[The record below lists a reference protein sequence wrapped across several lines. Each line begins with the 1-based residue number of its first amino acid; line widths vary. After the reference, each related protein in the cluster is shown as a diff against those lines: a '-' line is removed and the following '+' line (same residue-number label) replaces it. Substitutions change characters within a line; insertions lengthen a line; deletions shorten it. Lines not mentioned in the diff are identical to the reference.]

1 MKLKTN
7 TLKTTKIT
15 ECKIMITEQDVIY
28 AKLEMTP
35 SDFIQFIKENM
46 ISGELKPETYF
57 SVHKQVMNAILKV
70 EDFVFLIDNG
80 ISIKSDNFPY
90 FEIDEM
96 KDLYKLRPSVQM
108 LNVMIEN
115 FRADDEFF
123 STTARDEDVINST
136 KIRLNHIGNLK
147 PEIAFQK
154 MFQLPYVEYGTGY
167 PKSILAKLKY
177 DYSKVEHL
185 LKPILNLNDSTNYK
199 RNSLMLSLLKNNHD
213 LLKLKEFDLLLDMF
227 SKFVEAYFYNKDK
240 TLSMRLSLRNN
251 MHQFIDNCFIDDF
264 ILEKITERITH
275 FPDVIDEMVDNELSL
290 RLSQKWDLM
299 LNISIENYMKSDYKD
314 VNVCW
319 SISED
324 FDDNLTK
331 EELSCFLNKVL
342 DKMQTDKNII
352 RFMKTPK
359 ENHFADYCRERL
371 DNNGL
376 VKLNELLN
384 KITPKQ
390 QKKQSK
396 YGL

>member
-1 MKLKTN
+1 
-7 TLKTTKIT
+7 
-15 ECKIMITEQDVIY
+15 MITEQDVIN

-35 SDFIQFIKENM
+35 SDFIKFIKENM
-46 ISGELKPETYF
+46 VSGELKPETYF
-57 SVHKQVMNAILKV
+57 SVHKQVMNAILKI

-80 ISIKSDNFPY
+80 IAIKSDNFPY

-227 SKFVEAYFYNKDK
+227 SKFVEAYFYNKEK

-275 FPDVIDEMVDNELSL
+275 FPDVIDEMVENELSL

-299 LNISIENYMKSDYKD
+299 LNISLENYMKYDYKD

-324 FDDNLTK
+324 FDDDLTK
-331 EELSCFLNKVL
+331 EELSCFINKVL

-359 ENHFADYCRERL
+359 GNHFADYCREHL
-371 DNNGL
+371 DNTGL

>member
-1 MKLKTN
+1 
-7 TLKTTKIT
+7 
-15 ECKIMITEQDVIY
+15 MITEQDVIN

-35 SDFIQFIKENM
+35 SDFIKFIKENM
-46 ISGELKPETYF
+46 VSGELKPETYF
-57 SVHKQVMNAILKV
+57 SVHKQVMNAILKI

-80 ISIKSDNFPY
+80 IAIKSDNFPY

-96 KDLYKLRPSVQM
+96 KDLYKLRPSVPM
-108 LNVMIEN
+108 LNVMIKN
-115 FRADDEFF
+115 LRADDEFF
-123 STTARDEDVINST
+123 STTARDEDVLNST
-136 KIRLNHIGNLK
+136 KIRLNHIVNLK

-154 MFQLPYVEYGTGY
+154 MFQLPYVEYGNGY
-167 PKSILAKLKY
+167 PKSILAELKY

-199 RNSLMLSLLKNNHD
+199 RNSLMLSLLKNKHD
-213 LLKLKEFDLLLDMF
+213 LLELKEFNLLLDMF
-227 SKFVEAYFYNKDK
+227 SKVVEAYFYDK
-240 TLSMRLSLRNN
+240 RKTSSMIISLGKNIY
-251 MHQFIDNCFIDDF
+251 QFIDSCFIDDF

-275 FPDVIDEMVDNELSL
+275 FPDEIHESGDDKLDLMLAK
-290 RLSQKWDLM
+290 KWDLM
-299 LNISIENYMKSDYKD
+299 LNVGIENYVKNDYKD

-319 SISED
+319 SISDD
-324 FDDNLTK
+324 FDDDLTK
-331 EELSCFLNKVL
+331 EELSCFLKKVL

-359 ENHFADYCRERL
+359 GNHFADYCREHL
-371 DNNGL
+371 DNTGL

-396 YGL
+396 YEL